1 MSIREGRR
9 TSWSRDGYRKGV
21 IPALLVIAFGV
32 LFLLGNLGIHLAFFD
47 QQDWWAWLILLAALG
62 PLSGA
67 VERYRMVGAI
77 DGVVLHAL
85 LTAAAIVMVA
95 VMFILQLSWQQ
106 WWPLFVI
113 YGGLCMLTRSWRRT
127 VGNKVP

>member
-1 MSIREGRR
+1 MSIREARR
-9 TSWSRDGYRKGV
+9 APWRRDGHRNEV

-32 LFLLGNLGIHLAFFD
+32 FFLLGNLGIHLAFFD
-47 QQDWWAWLILLAALG
+47 RGDWWAWLILLAALG

-67 VERYRMVGAI
+67 LERYRTVGVV

-95 VMFILQLSWQQ
+95 AMFLLQLSWQQ
-106 WWPLFVI
+106 WWPVFVI

-127 VGNKVP
+127 ADDKVA

>member
-1 MSIREGRR
+1 MRIREARR
-9 TSWSRDGYRKGV
+9 ARWRRDGDRNGV
-21 IPALLVIAFGV
+21 IPALLVIALGV

-47 QQDWWAWLILLAALG
+47 QEDWWAWLILLAALG

-67 VERYRMVGAI
+67 VERYRMVGAV

-106 WWPLFVI
+106 WWPVFVI
-113 YGGLCMLTRSWRRT
+113 YGGVCMLTRSWRRT
-127 VGNKVP
+127 AGHKVS

>member
-1 MSIREGRR
+1 MSIREARR
-9 TSWSRDGYRKGV
+9 ARWYRGGYRNGV

-32 LFLLGNLGIHLAFFD
+32 FFLLGNLGIHLAFFD
-47 QQDWWAWLILLAALG
+47 RQDWWAWLILLAALG

-67 VERYRMVGAI
+67 VERYRVVGAI
-77 DGVVLHAL
+77 DGVVMHAL

-106 WWPLFVI
+106 WWPVFVI

-127 VGNKVP
+127 ADDKLP

>member
-1 MSIREGRR
+1 MSIREARR
-9 TSWSRDGYRKGV
+9 ARWYRDGYRKGV

-32 LFLLGNLGIHLAFFD
+32 FFLLGNLGIHLAFFD

-67 VERYRMVGAI
+67 VERYRMVGAV
-77 DGVVLHAL
+77 DAAVLHAL

-106 WWPLFVI
+106 WWPVFVI

-127 VGNKVP
+127 ADDKLP

>member
-1 MSIREGRR
+1 MSIPEARR
-9 TSWSRDGYRKGV
+9 APWPRDGYRKGV

-32 LFLLGNLGIHLAFFD
+32 FFLLGNLGIHLAFFD
-47 QQDWWAWLILLAALG
+47 REDWWAWLILLAALG

-67 VERYRMVGAI
+67 LERYRTVGAV

-95 VMFILQLSWQQ
+95 AMFLLQLSWQQ
-106 WWPLFVI
+106 WWPVFVI
-113 YGGLCMLTRSWRRT
+113 YGGLCMLTRSWRRAADHA
-127 VGNKVP
+127 KP